1 MANTKILI
9 VDDEKEILDSL
20 SSILKRANY
29 QVFSTTK
36 GKEAVDLA
44 KEIIPD
50 AIILDIMMPDMSGDE
65 VAAALSECPST
76 AKIPIIFLTAIL
88 TKEEEMVRGN
98 FGRQFVIAKP
108 TTGEKILEMVKN
120 ILAVNPIG

>member
-1 MANTKILI
+1 MGNTKILI

-20 SSILKRANY
+20 NSILKRANY
-29 QVFSTTK
+29 KVFSTTK

-44 KEIIPD
+44 KEVAPD
-50 AIILDIMMPDMSGDE
+50 AIILDILMPDMSGDE
-65 VAAALSECPST
+65 VAAALSEDPST

-98 FGRQFVIAKP
+98 YGRQFVIAKP
-108 TTGEKILEMVKN
+108 TTVETILEMLKN
-120 ILAVNPIG
+120 VLTVNPAS